1 MNNQSSYDLLLQKI
15 DAFTRKYYRN
25 QLIKGSIYAVAV
37 FIIFFLAVVLL
48 EYVGWFGAGV
58 RTFLFYSFIG
68 INAGILATLVVVPLL
83 KIYRLGNIISHKEAS
98 KIIGNHFPNIS
109 DKLLNTLQ
117 LKEQSVN
124 QPQNLELVY
133 ASINQKAAELKPV
146 PFTNAIDL
154 AKNKKFVPY
163 AAVPLLIMVVLL
175 FAAPNVIKDSTR
187 RIVNHNTA
195 FEKPAPFRFVLLNKS
210 LKAVQQDNFQLH
222 VKIEGDEIPEGVYLL
237 QGNSR
242 YKLDKTD
249 KLNFNYEFENLQKST
264 SFKFFADGFES
275 KEYELAVVPKPVV
288 LNFDLHLAYPS
299 YLNKQNETLKNTG
312 DIIIP
317 AGTRVK
323 WQFTTQN
330 TGEMSLRFADTTI
343 MLANAGN
350 VFSYSRTF
358 LRGNNYAVSVANNQ
372 LKSNDSM
379 QCAIAVT
386 PDSYPSI
393 ETSEQKD
400 SLSTQKI
407 YFSGIIKDDYGFSRL
422 SFVYRYV
429 NSNNGETKTTAPQ
442 YDNISINKSL
452 NTNQFFHYWDASTL
466 NILPGDQLEYYFE
479 VWDNDGV
486 SGPKSARSQSQ
497 LFKAPTER
505 ELQAQTEKSND
516 EIKKDL
522 AESLKDV
529 KKIQKKIADE
539 AKKLIE
545 KKKPDYDDKK
555 KIEDLI
561 KEQKAL
567 EEKIKNIQQQ
577 QQQSTA
583 KKNEYNKQNELAEKQ
598 QQIQELFD
606 KLQNNELKELMK
618 QLEQMLSQF
627 DKQKTQEMLDKMKLT
642 NKDLEKQLDRT
653 LELFKQLEVEQ
664 KLKDAISN
672 LDKLAEEQ
680 KKLAEKS
687 EDKKSDVEQLQ
698 KEQKELGDKFDE
710 IKKDLEELQKKNEQ
724 LEFPQELADTKQ
736 EEQQVEEEMQNSE
749 QQLGENKKSK
759 AGQSQKNAAQK
770 MQQMSQKMQQ
780 QMAESEEQQQEE
792 DMQSMRYLLEN
803 LIRFSFDQE
812 ALMAD
817 LRKID
822 IMNPEYVKLGQKQR
836 KLKDDV
842 KIIEDSLFALSK
854 RVIQIQNLVNTEV
867 GKIDDNIAKS
877 IDQMEDR
884 MVPQA
889 RSSQQYVMTSANNL
903 ALLLNEALEQMQQQQ
918 QQSQQ
923 QKQGG
928 GQCKKPGK
936 GKPGPNAQK
945 LKMMQQQ
952 LSQQLKDMKGKLEN
966 GKKGGQGQKGMS
978 EELAR
983 MAAQQEAIRNELNQL
998 NQQENKDG
1006 KNSLGNLGQVA
1017 EKMEQN
1023 ERDIVNKK
1031 ITEETLKRQQ
1041 EIVTRLLEAE
1051 NAQRERE
1058 QDEQRK
1064 AEQAKEQF
1072 SRNPQAF
1079 EEYKRLKE
1087 KETELLKTV
1096 PPSLN
1101 PYYKNLVNMYFQNLG
1116 K

>member
-1 MNNQSSYDLLLQKI
+1 MNNQNNYDLLLQKI

-25 QLIKGSIYAVAV
+25 QVIKGSIYTLAVLL
-37 FIIFFLAVVLL
+37 IFFLFVVLM
-48 EYVGWFGAGV
+48 EYVGWFGTGV
-58 RTFLFYSFIG
+58 RSVLFYSFIG
-68 INAGILATLVVVPLL
+68 INVFILVRLVAIPLL
-83 KIYRLGNIISHKEAS
+83 KTYRLGKIISHEQAS
-98 KIIGNHFPNIS
+98 RIIGNHFPNIS

-117 LKEQSVN
+117 LKEQTADTVKNLALVN
-124 QPQNLELVY
+124 

-146 PFTNAIDL
+146 PFSNAIDL
-154 AKNKKFVPY
+154 TKNKRFLPY
-163 AAVPLLIMVVLL
+163 AAVPLLVMIVLL

-195 FEKPAPFRFVLLNKS
+195 FEKPAPFRFVVTNNN
-210 LKAVQQDNFQLH
+210 LKAVQQEDFQLK
-222 VKIEGDEIPEGVYLL
+222 VKIEGEEIPESIYLL
-237 QGNSR
+237 QGNNKF
-242 YKLDKTD
+242 KLDKTD
-249 KLNFNYEFENLQKST
+249 KLNFGYLFENLQKTT
-264 SFKFFADGFES
+264 SFKLFADGFES
-275 KEYELAVVPKPVV
+275 QEYELTVVPKPVV
-288 LNFDLHLAYPS
+288 LNFDLQLSYPAY
-299 YLNKQNETLKNTG
+299 LRKQNETLKNTG
-312 DIIIP
+312 DIIVP
-317 AGTRVK
+317 AGTRINWK
-323 WQFTTQN
+323 FTTQN
-330 TGEMSLRFADTTI
+330 TGEMAIRFTDTTI
-343 MLANAGN
+343 TLNNSENTFAYA
-350 VFSYSRTF
+350 RTF
-358 LRGNNYAVSVANNQ
+358 VRNNNYAVTVANNQ

-379 QCAIAVT
+379 MYAITVT
-386 PDSYPSI
+386 PDAYPSI
-393 ETSEQKD
+393 EASEQKD

-422 SFVYRYV
+422 SFVYRFI
-429 NSNNGETKTTAPQ
+429 NAKETQEKTTAAN
-442 YDNISINKSL
+442 YDNISINKSQ
-452 NTNQFFHYWDASTL
+452 NTNQFFYYWDASAL
-466 NILPGDQLEYYFE
+466 NVLPGDQIEYYFE

-497 LFKAPTER
+497 LFKAPTEK
-505 ELQAQTEKSND
+505 ELQAQTDKSND
-516 EIKKDL
+516 DIKKDL
-522 AESLKDV
+522 SESLKDV
-529 KKIQKKIADE
+529 KKLQKKITDE
-539 AKKLIE
+539 AKKLLE
-545 KKKPDYDDKK
+545 KKNADYDDKK

-567 EEKIKNIQQQ
+567 EEKIKSVQQQ

-583 KKNEYNKQNELAEKQ
+583 KQNEYNKENELAEKQ
-598 QQIQELFD
+598 KQIEELFN
-606 KLQNNELKELMK
+606 KLQNQELKDLMK

-672 LDKLAEEQ
+672 LDKLADEQ
-680 KKLAEKS
+680 QKLAEKA
-687 EDKKSDVEQLQ
+687 EDKKVDGEQLQ
-698 KEQKELGDKFDE
+698 KEQKELGNKFDE
-710 IKKDLEELQKKNEQ
+710 IKKDLQELQKKNEQ

-736 EEQQVEEEMQNSE
+736 EEQQVDQEMQNSE
-749 QQLGENKKSK
+749 QQLGDNKKSK
-759 AGQSQKNAAQK
+759 ASQSQKNASKK

-780 QMAESEEQQQEE
+780 QMAQQEEEQQEE
-792 DMQSMRYLLEN
+792 DMQSLRYLLEN

-812 ALMAD
+812 SLMAD
-817 LRKID
+817 LKKID
-822 IMNPEYVKLGQKQR
+822 IMNPEYVKLGQRQR

-854 RVIQIQNLVNTEV
+854 RVMQIQNLVNTEV
-867 GKIDDNIAKS
+867 GKIDDNIGKS

-889 RSSQQYVMTSANNL
+889 RSSQQFVMTSANNL
-903 ALLLNEALEQMQQQQ
+903 ALLLNESLEQMQQQQ

-923 QKQGG
+923 QKQG

-952 LSQQLKDMKGKLEN
+952 LSQQLKDMKGKMEN
-966 GKKGGQGQKGMS
+966 GKKSGQSQKGMS

-1006 KNSLGNLGQVA
+1006 KNSMGNLGQVA

-1101 PYYKNLVNMYFQNLG
+1101 PYYKNLVNSYFQNLS